1 MGGRQDVPSARSD
14 WTANAS
20 RGPAASRPDRR
31 IGETQTGPS
40 RTDRA
45 DDDRRGRHA
54 TQLDAGFG
62 RVVGGTILGTL
73 IPGAGLIMAGQ
84 TVAGWTVLITF
95 LVLLAILGGTVV
107 GSGNVVQTLATRV
120 LDPQFLF
127 TAAVAA
133 VGVAVVMLILVLWT
147 HSALR
152 RHAVLTSGQ
161 RAFAA
166 LLVLS
171 LLALVGAPLGK
182 AASYAMIQRSVLTSV
197 FQDPNATKPTTSAI
211 PQTAAPDP
219 WAKVP
224 RVNVLLIGSDA
235 GADRDGL
242 RPDSMVL
249 ASIDTKTGNSILY
262 SIPRNLVRAP
272 FPEGSQGAHAWPYG
286 FGPVGS
292 SSQSSCGA
300 NLQFCWI
307 NAVWQTAISPEA
319 KPYFAGE
326 KNPGLTATKQVVEG
340 VIGLHVDYYAML
352 DLKGFKDFVNAIG
365 GVVVNVHERLPIG
378 GNSTYHVATGGWIE
392 PGANQRLDGY
402 HALWFARSRW
412 STSDY
417 DRMRR
422 QRCVIAAASSQADL
436 LKLAKGFPTL
446 ARSIK
451 SNLQTDIPL
460 SELSAWVQ
468 LGMKVKQAR
477 VSSLPITPEVYG
489 KYTDP
494 DYDKIHE
501 LVQSNLAASVKPKV
515 KASTTPAATTKATTT
530 TSKKKKSSKTTSATT
545 PTENPL
551 EAQDVRDVC

>member
-1 MGGRQDVPSARSD
+1 
-14 WTANAS
+14 
-20 RGPAASRPDRR
+20 
-31 IGETQTGPS
+31 
-40 RTDRA
+40 
-45 DDDRRGRHA
+45 
-54 TQLDAGFG
+54 
-62 RVVGGTILGTL
+62 
-73 IPGAGLIMAGQ
+73 MAGQ
-84 TVAGWTVLITF
+84 AVAGWTVLITF
-95 LVLLAILGGTVV
+95 LVVLAVLAGTVV
-107 GSGNVVQTLATRV
+107 GSGNVVATLTTRV

-127 TAAVAA
+127 TVAVAA
-133 VGVAVVMLILVLWT
+133 GVVAVVMLILVLWT

-197 FQDPNATKPTTSAI
+197 FQNPNATKPTTSAI
-211 PQTAAPDP
+211 PKTEAPDP
-219 WAKVP
+219 WATVP

-272 FPEGSQGAHAWPYG
+272 FPEGSQGAQAWPYG

-300 NLQFCWI
+300 NMQFCWI

-319 KPYFAGE
+319 KQYFAGE
-326 KNPGLTATKQVVEG
+326 KSPGLTATKQVVEG
-340 VIGLHVDYYAML
+340 VTGLHVDYYAML

-392 PGANQRLDGY
+392 PGRNQRLDGY

-436 LKLAKGFPTL
+436 IRLAKGFPLL

-451 SNLQTDIPL
+451 SNFQTDIPL
-460 SELSAWVQ
+460 NELSAWVT
-468 LGMKVKQAR
+468 LGMRVKQAR
-477 VSSLPITPEVYG
+477 TSSFPITPDVYG

-501 LVQSNLAASVKPKV
+501 LVQANLAASAKPKV
-515 KASTTPAATTKATTT
+515 KASATVSSNPTTTT
-530 TSKKKKSSKTTSATT
+530 TSKRKKSSKTTSKTT
-545 PTENPL
+545 STTTSSNPL
-551 EAQDVRDVC
+551 EAQDVKDVC

>member
-1 MGGRQDVPSARSD
+1 VRSD
-14 WTANAS
+14 WTAN
-20 RGPAASRPDRR
+20 GSRPAPSRLDRR
-31 IGETQTGPS
+31 IGET
-40 RTDRA
+40 RTKA
-45 DDDRRGRHA
+45 DEDESGRRGRHA

-84 TVAGWTVLITF
+84 SVAGWTVLISF
-95 LVLLAILGGTVV
+95 LVLLAILGGTLV
-107 GSGNVVQTLATRV
+107 GSGDVVQTLATRV
-120 LDPQFLF
+120 VDPQFLF

-133 VGVAVVMLILVLWT
+133 AAAAAMMLVLVLWT

-152 RHAVLTSGQ
+152 RNAALTSGQ
-161 RAFAA
+161 RAFAS
-166 LLVLS
+166 LLVVS
-171 LLALVGAPLGK
+171 LIVLIGAPLGK
-182 AASYAMIQRSVLTSV
+182 AASYALIQRSVLTSV
-197 FQDPNATKPTTSAI
+197 FDNSNATKATTSAI
-211 PQTAAPDP
+211 PQTEQKDP
-219 WAKVP
+219 WASVP

-249 ASIDTKTGNSILY
+249 ASIDTRSGNTIMY

-272 FPEGSQGAHAWPYG
+272 FPAGSAGAQAWPYG

-292 SSQSSCGA
+292 SSQASCGE
-300 NLQFCWI
+300 NLSFCWI

-319 KPYFAGE
+319 KQYFAGE
-326 KNPGLTATKQVVEG
+326 QSPGLTATKQVVEG
-340 VIGLHVDYYAML
+340 VTGLHVDYYAML

-392 PGANQRLDGY
+392 PGMNQRLDGY

-436 LKLAKGFPTL
+436 IKLAKGFPAL
-446 ARSIK
+446 ASSIK
-451 SNLQTDIPL
+451 SNFQTDIPL
-460 SELSAWVQ
+460 NELSAWVT
-468 LGMKVKQAR
+468 LGMKVKGAR
-477 VSSLPITPEVYG
+477 VSSFPITPEVYG
-489 KYTDP
+489 KYTSP
-494 DYDKIHE
+494 DYNKIHQ
-501 LVQSNLAASVKPKV
+501 LVRANLDASVKPKV
-515 KASTTPAATTKATTT
+515 KASTAPSPSVSSAP
-530 TSKKKKSSKTTSATT
+530 TSTSTKKKSTSKSPTTSS
-545 PTENPL
+545 PSNPL
-551 EAQDVRDVC
+551 QAQDVKDVC